1 MYTDNSPFMRRALIL
16 FNFILILTL
25 LVLVLRPVPKP
36 DSIGDCEIVQGEVL
50 LIGETG
56 TNDVSLKLKDNTQ
69 LFYINRGSE
78 LGLDLKQLQ
87 EKLQGKE
94 VQIYFPKYWTPLDWN
109 NHIRHLSEIWL
120 GEELI
125 YSEIQN

>member
-1 MYTDNSPFMRRALIL
+1 MRRALIL
-16 FNFILILTL
+16 FNFFVILTL
-25 LVLVLRPVPKP
+25 LVLVLRPVPTPK
-36 DSIGDCEIVQGEVL
+36 SINDCEIVQGEVL
-50 LIGETG
+50 LIGEAG
-56 TNDVSLKLKDNTQ
+56 ANDLMLKLKDSTQ
-69 LFYINRGSE
+69 QFYINRGSD
-78 LGLDLKQLQ
+78 LGLDLEELQ

-125 YSEIQN
+125 YSEIQP

>member
-1 MYTDNSPFMRRALIL
+1 MRRVLIL
-16 FNFILILTL
+16 FNFFVILTL
-25 LVLVLRPVPKP
+25 LVLVLRPVPTPK
-36 DSIGDCEIVQGEVL
+36 SIKDCEIVQGEVL
-50 LIGETG
+50 LIGEAG
-56 TNDVSLKLKDNTQ
+56 DNDLMLKLKDSTQ
-69 LFYINRGSE
+69 QFYINRGSD
-78 LGLDLKQLQ
+78 LGLDLEELQ

-125 YSEIQN
+125 YSEIQP